1 MSFLGDIDP
10 DSADG
15 ETAALFKAFKTP
27 HGVPN
32 WVRGL
37 ARKPGIV
44 HGMRRFIN
52 LLMKEHSS
60 IGTVRG
66 EMIATLVSSL
76 NRCEH

>member
-10 DSADG
+10 ADADA
-15 ETAALFKAFKTP
+15 ETAALFKAYTTP

-32 WVRGL
+32 WVRAL
-37 ARKPGIV
+37 ARKPGVV

-52 LLMKEHSS
+52 LVMREHSS
-60 IGTVRG
+60 IGTARG
-66 EMIATLVSSL
+66 EMIATLVSTL